1 MIPVLVDSNVIV
13 DFLAERAEF
22 YEAARRLL
30 VFSEFGDYELW
41 MSSSQITD
49 VHYILSNGGRR
60 ADLPAAR
67 AALRGVR
74 RLVSVCSPGER
85 EVDLALDSTW
95 EDFGDA
101 LVHQAAVSIGAHAIV
116 TRNERDF
123 SLSSIP
129 ALSPADFFPWF
140 ERHHGHHYEELPF

>member
-13 DFLAERAEF
+13 DFLAERTSF
-22 YEAARRLL
+22 YEEARKLL

-60 ADLPAAR
+60 SELPAAR
-67 AALRGVR
+67 AALRGIRRFVR
-74 RLVSVCSPGER
+74 VCSPGER

-95 EDFGDA
+95 EDFEDA
-101 LVHQAAVSIGAHAIV
+101 LVYQAAVSIGARAIV

-129 ALSPADFFPWF
+129 ALSPTAFFPWF
-140 ERHHGHHYEELPF
+140 EHRYGRYYEELPF